1 MTTRARP
8 MTPALMPVVERLRAE
23 GRRDL
28 GLADQ
33 FEVDRQ
39 GADLQD
45 RRQVLGLADVL
56 VKPPEI
62 WAPLR
67 PSIPSG
73 FSAKLMIG
81 RVLTSLSRTTAKWP
95 ESAAACSAADRADRL
110 RLAAL
115 GDLAGDFLEGVAAL
129 VGEVEGDVRFV
140 EFAEFLLRVGDVGA
154 RERRVV
160 FQREPARLGGFVD
173 LAAFVGR
180 AFGDEDRARRDFDD
194 DRRRSAVFRRSG

>member
-1 MTTRARP
+1 MI
-8 MTPALMPVVERLRAE
+8 PALIPSCERLRAE

-33 FEVDRQ
+33 LEVDRQ
-39 GADLQD
+39 GADLQR
-45 RRQVLGLADVL
+45 RRQFLGLADVA

-95 ESAAACSAADRADRL
+95 ESAAACSALTGPIACAWPRWAIWRVTSWKASRPL
-110 RLAAL
+110 SVKPKVTFGSLFCPYSCF
-115 GDLAGDFLEGVAAL
+115 GSVMSVPESAGLSL
-129 VGEVEGDVRFV
+129 
-140 EFAEFLLRVGDVGA
+140 
-154 RERRVV
+154 
-160 FQREPARLGGFVD
+160 QREPAGLGGLVD
-173 LAAFVGR
+173 LAGFVR
-180 AFGDEDRARRDFDD
+180 RVFGDEDRAGRDFDD
-194 DRRRSAVFRRSG
+194 DAVLRQLFRRSG